1 MASLLEAVSKAG
13 GLNTTALRDD
23 IRIIRPGEVKPEMF
37 TVDFKRITTH
47 GDLEQNVVLNNNDII
62 FVPRN
67 FMGEVNDVIIKIEPL
82 INVLLIPATYL
93 DLHTMGGGLRV
104 DTGDVAATGTT
115 LGSLAP
121 CRGWANWRCLSK
133 MKSNRKKIGKQ

>member
-1 MASLLEAVSKAG
+1 MRAKNTDRPILLSVGYSACHWC
-13 GLNTTALRDD
+13 D
-23 IRIIRPGEVKPEMF
+23 
-37 TVDFKRITTH
+37 
-47 GDLEQNVVLNNNDII
+47 
-62 FVPRN
+62 
-67 FMGEVNDVIIKIEPL
+67 VNDVMTKIEPL
-82 INVLLIPATYL
+82 LNVLLIPATYL